1 MNFQEGMDMTP
12 RELIEFLTLVEPLKH
27 RLRHAWGA
35 DGRQESVAE
44 HSWRLCLMAELL
56 REEFPDT
63 DMNKVIAMGL
73 VHDFGEAITGDI
85 PSFYKTE
92 AHEAEE
98 EKAVN
103 ALLARLPENLGGRI
117 SDLFAEMDALVTPE
131 AKLWKALD
139 NMEAV
144 LTHNEAPLSSWIEL
158 EYTENIRYGEENVA
172 FSPWMQALKAELN
185 ADSRR
190 KISEEKKC

>member
-1 MNFQEGMDMTP
+1 MTQ

-85 PSFYKTE
+85 PSFYKTD
-92 AHEAEE
+92 AHEQEE
-98 EKAVN
+98 EKAVES
-103 ALLARLPENLGGRI
+103 LLAKLPPAVRSRFSN
-117 SDLFAEMDALVTPE
+117 LFAEMEELSTPE

-139 NMEAV
+139 NLEAV

-185 ADSRR
+185 ADSRKKIEEE
-190 KISEEKKC
+190 KISEAFS

>member
-1 MNFQEGMDMTP
+1 MKPE
-12 RELIEFLTLVEPLKH
+12 ELLKI
-27 RLRHAWGA
+27 LSVAEKLKCNTRHCYTST
-35 DGRQESVAE
+35 GRQESVAE

-103 ALLARLPENLGGRI
+103 ALLARLPEGVGGRI
-117 SDLFAEMDALVTPE
+117 SDLFAEMEELVTPE

-190 KISEEKKC
+190 KIAEEKKC

>member
-1 MNFQEGMDMTP
+1 MTP

-44 HSWRLCLMAELL
+44 HTWRLCLMAELL

-103 ALLARLPENLGGRI
+103 ALLARLPENLGGRM
-117 SDLFAEMDALVTPE
+117 SDLFAEMEALVTPE